1 MNDAEATTQPLAAAR
16 EACNA
21 RGSPCDEPVVS
32 RKMPGPAAK
41 LPHTGTPNDPARAI
55 GSRPGFSR
63 RAGV

>member
-16 EACNA
+16 EACTA
-21 RGSPCDEPVVS
+21 RGSPCDESVVS

-41 LPHTGTPNDPARAI
+41 LAYFGAPDDPARVI
-55 GSRPGFSR
+55 GRRPGFSR

>member
-21 RGSPCDEPVVS
+21 RGSPCDESVVS
-32 RKMPGPAAK
+32 REMPGPAAK
-41 LPHTGTPNDPARAI
+41 RPQFGTPNNLARAI